1 MASFP
6 GIASQ
11 SRTSVSRPTGLLPIN
26 DFHVSING
34 AYTMR
39 GRAVRFLVPFQFFPS
54 VEAVDENAR
63 YFFFLSFLLLSRT
76 RVFPARGGRATKAGE
91 IVIRGAG
98 GGGEKEGGGRWL
110 HRVLA
115 DIKRSV

>member
-1 MASFP
+1 M
-6 GIASQ
+6 
-11 SRTSVSRPTGLLPIN
+11 SRPTGLLPIN

-98 GGGEKEGGGRWL
+98 GGGGKKEGGGRWL